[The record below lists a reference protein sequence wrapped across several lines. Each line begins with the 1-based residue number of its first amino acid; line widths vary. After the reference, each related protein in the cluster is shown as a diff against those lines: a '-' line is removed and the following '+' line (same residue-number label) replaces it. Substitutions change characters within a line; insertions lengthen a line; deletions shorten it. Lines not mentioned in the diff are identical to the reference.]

1 MQEMQYLM
9 QQHFSDASSAIPESK
24 KKMTSSLQEKIKAFS
39 ISACAQ
45 TQENL
50 P

>member
-9 QQHFSDASSAIPESK
+9 QLHFSDASSAIPESK
-24 KKMTSSLQEKIKAFS
+24 KKMTSSLQEKIKTFS
-39 ISACAQ
+39 IIAYTQ
-45 TQENL
+45 TQEHL